1 MRRIVSTVAL
11 AALVIGGPRA
21 AFAGPAEPP
30 AAKPPKPA
38 AVMTPKDTHG
48 KPPAPKPASQAKPA
62 KETPKPKVDKP
73 PKPAPFVNH
82 FDKNPALASRLRAL
96 LPPGMTLDQAATGF
110 KNQGQFI
117 AALHVSRNLNIPFAD
132 LKARMIGTP
141 HESLGRAIQDLKPG
155 VDSKRAA
162 KLAEFEGKVDVEKAR
177 RAQDQARS
185 DLRAADGRH

>member
-62 KETPKPKVDKP
+62 KETPKP
-73 PKPAPFVNH
+73 APFVNH
-82 FDKNPALASRLRAL
+82 FDKNPALASRLQAL

-117 AALHVSRNLNIPFAD
+117 AALHGSRNLNIPFTD

-155 VDSKRAA
+155 VDSKQAA